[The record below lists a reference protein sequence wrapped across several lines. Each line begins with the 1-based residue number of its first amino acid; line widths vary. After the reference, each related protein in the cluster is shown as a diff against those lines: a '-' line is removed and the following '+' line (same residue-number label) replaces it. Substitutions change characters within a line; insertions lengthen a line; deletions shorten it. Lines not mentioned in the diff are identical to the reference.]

1 MYSWKSVLI
10 TIGLLFAL
18 KIWNPMFIENI
29 SWSWFDYL
37 HSTHSVEEYNPDSG
51 LPEIVLVDIDEKS
64 VEVHGQL
71 PFPRKIYADK
81 LLEEH
86 YSNTYVFTQVFSE
99 PDRFGGDEE
108 FATALVNRL
117 SILASA
123 PTIQTEK
130 GSSPFVG
137 TSTLGGGDVRNAVWG
152 TTGVLSPIPILE
164 GNTYG
169 VGVTTATPSISG
181 TPNFDGTIRS
191 APLLMQVD
199 GDVYPSLAV
208 EVLRAYT
215 SEESYQLKVT
225 DEVGVEWVRIGRQP
239 PIATTP
245 QGDLMISYWN
255 KFKRYSFTDKL
266 PENVILVFGVTAE
279 GYNNPVSTPMGVMYP
294 HEVQANLIQTAL
306 TGVQIQQSY
315 FLEFVETV
323 LLLSVLLI
331 VLVMV
336 YKLPTALSGS
346 LSLVLVGLQ
355 VGGSF
360 YIWSSS
366 LVLFD
371 TFFSSMASL
380 IVFGHASFNKYYI
393 TFQEKQQIKK
403 QFQKYLSPDMIEE
416 LQKHPEKLKL
426 GGDRKELSFLFA
438 DIVGFTP
445 ISEAYMK
452 NDDPEGLVLLIN
464 RFLDGMSK
472 IVLANGGTI
481 DKFMGDCLMA
491 WWGAPLD
498 CPNHAEMAI
507 KSAMEIEILTEQMN
521 RDIIEEGLDL
531 PPVVIGTGINTGQ
544 CIVGNMGSEERFDY
558 SVVGDAVNLAAR
570 LEVQT
575 RTYDTPILF
584 SEFTKEQIDIDWKY
598 IDEINVKGKEIPV
611 KIYAPLF
618 GAEKELRKLQKTP

>member
-10 TIGLLFAL
+10 TIGLLFTL

-71 PFPRKIYADK
+71 PFPRTIYANK

-108 FATALVNRL
+108 FAGALVNRL

-137 TSTLGGGDVRNAVWG
+137 TSTLGGGDVKNAVWG
-152 TTGVLSPIPILE
+152 TLGVLSPIPVLE

-191 APLLMQVD
+191 APLLMQVN

-215 SEESYQLKVT
+215 GEESYQLKVT

-255 KFKRYSFTDKL
+255 KFKRYSFTDTL

-323 LLLSVLLI
+323 LLLLVLLI

-336 YKLPTALSGS
+336 YRLPTALSGS
-346 LSLVLVGLQ
+346 LSLGLVGLQ

-360 YIWSSS
+360 YMWS
-366 LVLFD
+366 
-371 TFFSSMASL
+371 
-380 IVFGHASFNKYYI
+380 
-393 TFQEKQQIKK
+393 
-403 QFQKYLSPDMIEE
+403 
-416 LQKHPEKLKL
+416 
-426 GGDRKELSFLFA
+426 
-438 DIVGFTP
+438 
-445 ISEAYMK
+445 
-452 NDDPEGLVLLIN
+452 
-464 RFLDGMSK
+464 
-472 IVLANGGTI
+472 
-481 DKFMGDCLMA
+481 
-491 WWGAPLD
+491 
-498 CPNHAEMAI
+498 
-507 KSAMEIEILTEQMN
+507 
-521 RDIIEEGLDL
+521 
-531 PPVVIGTGINTGQ
+531 
-544 CIVGNMGSEERFDY
+544 
-558 SVVGDAVNLAAR
+558 
-570 LEVQT
+570 
-575 RTYDTPILF
+575 
-584 SEFTKEQIDIDWKY
+584 
-598 IDEINVKGKEIPV
+598 
-611 KIYAPLF
+611 
-618 GAEKELRKLQKTP
+618 